1 MAIKKDLGLVL
12 RTFDFRETSKIAH
25 IFTQRLGKIHGLFK
39 GFRTGKKN
47 FTTTLD
53 VFSLNEFVLYES
65 KNEIWLV
72 SFADIIDQFEYLKT
86 DLEKNFIA
94 NYIVELV
101 DKVVPL
107 HYSSED
113 IFNLIK
119 DSFFYLK
126 DHLSRKILYIFQ
138 IRMLE
143 LSGFKPHL
151 TSCIKCA
158 QDINDAAY
166 FSVTLG
172 GFLCPDCAD
181 RDRFA
186 QAVTKELISCLQ
198 YIQNHDFKM
207 SLRLTVSDVCERKIF
222 GILEEFLGFHLN
234 TKIKSLSSI
243 GFI

>member
-1 MAIKKDLGLVL
+1 MAIKKDFGIVL

-25 IFTQRLGKIHGLFK
+25 IFTQHSGKIHGLFK
-39 GFRTGKKN
+39 GFSTGKKN

-53 VFSLNEFVLYES
+53 TFSLNEFVLYES
-65 KNEIWLV
+65 KSEIWLI

-86 DLEKNFIA
+86 DLDKNFIA

-107 HYSSED
+107 HYPSEN

-119 DSFFYLK
+119 ESFFYLK
-126 DHLSRKILYIFQ
+126 NHLSKKILYIFQ

-158 QDINDAAY
+158 KDINDACF
-166 FSVTLG
+166 FSVRLG
-172 GFLCPDCAD
+172 GFLCRACFHQ
-181 RDRFA
+181 DRFA
-186 QAVTKELISCLQ
+186 QSISKELTSCLQ
-198 YIQNHDFKM
+198 YIQRHDFKM
-207 SLRLTVSDVCERKIF
+207 SLRLTVSDACEKKIF
-222 GILEEFLGFHLN
+222 AILEEFLGFHLS
-234 TKIKSLSSI
+234 TKIKSLTSI